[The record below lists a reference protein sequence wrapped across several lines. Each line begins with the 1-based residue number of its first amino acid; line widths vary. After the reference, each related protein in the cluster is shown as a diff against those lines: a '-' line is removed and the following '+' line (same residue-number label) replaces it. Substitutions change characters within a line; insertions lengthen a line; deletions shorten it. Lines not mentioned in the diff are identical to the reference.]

1 MPIVKALR
9 RQHQFVEELHSFVE
23 ISQEVSVMNMQ
34 RVRQSVLKTRS
45 YMEGIIAIFQ
55 DVRRSHQRQVEKI
68 LESGKG
74 KSLLGKTKKKSVTI
88 LLSPSGKF
96 SGPLIHQVF
105 AEFEKY
111 RKDSATDVVVVG
123 QTGRELAERQLR
135 SQGKFQYFPVNLEHP
150 DHQEIGDLLRY
161 VLEYESITVF
171 TGQFQSLVIQKP
183 NAFNISGYDSLR
195 SQTVTDEEHR
205 EFLFEPDLN
214 TTVAFF
220 DAQVTASLFRQ
231 SLDESKLANL
241 GSRIMTLEASRGG
254 INQELDRLDSRILRA
269 RRRLDNRKQFAR
281 LSGMRMW
288 R

>member
-1 MPIVKALR
+1 MSAVKTLT
-9 RQHQFVEELHSFVE
+9 RQHQFVEELHGFVE
-23 ISQEVSVMNMQ
+23 ISQQVSVLNMQ
-34 RVRQSVLKTRS
+34 RVRQSVLQTRS

-68 LESGKG
+68 LASGKAT
-74 KSLLGKTKKKSVTI
+74 SLIGPAKKKSVTI

-111 RKDSATDVVVVG
+111 RKNSQTDVVVVG
-123 QTGRELAERQLR
+123 QTGRELAERQLK
-135 SQGKFQYFPVNLEHP
+135 SHGKLQYFPVNLDHP
-150 DHQEIGDLLRY
+150 DNQEISSLLNY
-161 VLEYESITVF
+161 VLQYDSITVF

-195 SQTVTDEEHR
+195 SQTVEDAEHR

-214 TTVAFF
+214 RIVSFF

-254 INQELDRLDSRILRA
+254 INQELGRLDSRLLRA
-269 RRRLDNRKQFAR
+269 RRRQDNRKQFAR

-288 R
+288 K